1 MRITIYQLY
10 DNGSFVS
17 LNFDAIRDGEMF
29 LSEIMNFNVSELG
42 KIIHWSSHSEV
53 KVPAEAVLNTTYEQK
68 DWICGSFMRSGIGS
82 CGLDLFAL
90 RIETKVLCTGSLCS
104 CV

>member
-29 LSEIMNFNVSELG
+29 LSDIMNFNVSELG
-42 KIIHWSSHSEV
+42 KIIHWSNHSEV
-53 KVPAEAVLNTTYEQK
+53 KVPAEAVLNTPYEQN
-68 DWICGSFMRSGIGS
+68 DWFRILSTERKA
-82 CGLDLFAL
+82 AL
-90 RIETKVLCTGSLCS
+90 YESTLR
-104 CV
+104 

>member
-53 KVPAEAVLNTTYEQK
+53 KVPTEDALKIPYEQK
-68 DWICGSFMRSGIGS
+68 EWFRILSTERKA
-82 CGLDLFAL
+82 AL
-90 RIETKVLCTGSLCS
+90 NEEH
-104 CV
+104 

>member
-29 LSEIMNFNVSELG
+29 LSDIMNFNVSELG
-42 KIIHWSSHSEV
+42 KIIHWSSNSEV
-53 KVPAEAVLNTTYEQK
+53 MVPTEDALKIPYEQN
-68 DWICGSFMRSGIGS
+68 DWFRILSAERKAALYES
-82 CGLDLFAL
+82 AL
-90 RIETKVLCTGSLCS
+90 R
-104 CV
+104 

>member
-17 LNFDAIRDGEMF
+17 LNFDVIRDGEMF
-29 LSEIMNFNVSELG
+29 LSDIMNFNVSELG

-53 KVPAEAVLNTTYEQK
+53 KIPAEAVLNTTYEQK
-68 DWICGSFMRSGIGS
+68 DWFRILSTERKA
-82 CGLDLFAL
+82 AL
-90 RIETKVLCTGSLCS
+90 YESTLR
-104 CV
+104 